1 MIAIKRFPITQKLR
15 VVCGEVHLFTTV
27 GKVRNG
33 LGDSYKF
40 NAATQKAV
48 DALEFTRSGNGF
60 ADQCATGIG
69 GIWEGLQVQIDLT
82 TQSSY

>member
-1 MIAIKRFPITQKLR
+1 MITIKRFPITQKLR

-48 DALEFTRSGNGF
+48 DALEFTRAGSDI
-60 ADQCATGIG
+60 AAQCATGIG

-82 TQSSY
+82 TKSSY